1 MTRPRSQA
9 GHWGLVRVLSFWN
22 KKRDMTLSPASCR
35 HPASCP
41 PRPAATLAIAAML
54 MCCSCST
61 PRELTQLAEHLHRD
75 TVYLHNVRYDSVY
88 IWQDK
93 YLDRSK
99 DTIYLRDKQ
108 VEYRYKMLRDTV
120 RVIEKDSIPYPVIVT
135 KEKPVRPPMYWYLLP
150 LILLTLALIQR
161 R

>member
-1 MTRPRSQA
+1 MMAPSISPHVRSIPLHVHA
-9 GHWGLVRVLSFWN
+9 WLLLLACTTLLV
-22 KKRDMTLSPASCR
+22 
-35 HPASCP
+35 
-41 PRPAATLAIAAML
+41 
-54 MCCSCST
+54 CCSCSST
-61 PRELTQLAEHLHRD
+61 RELTQLAEHLHRD

-99 DTIYLRDKQ
+99 DTIYQRDKQ

-135 KEKPVRPPMYWYLLP
+135 KEKPVRPSMYWYLLP

>member
-1 MTRPRSQA
+1 MIR
-9 GHWGLVRVLSFWN
+9 
-22 KKRDMTLSPASCR
+22 
-35 HPASCP
+35 
-41 PRPAATLAIAAML
+41 PRPAILAL
-54 MCCSCST
+54 LCCLFASCAT

>member
-41 PRPAATLAIAAML
+41 PRPAILAL
-54 MCCSCST
+54 LCCLFASCSST
-61 PRELTQLAEHLHRD
+61 RELTQLAEHLHRD

-120 RVIEKDSIPYPVIVT
+120 RVIEKDSIPYPVVVT

-150 LILLTLALIQR
+150 LILLTLILIQR